1 MMAAFP
7 RLVKCF
13 FHKKSTSGAYRF
25 HYTCFMKSFEG
36 KVVLVTG
43 GSAGIG
49 RATALAFAAEGARVA
64 IAARRAIESEAVV
77 KEIAALGGE
86 AVFIQTDIS
95 QSAQV
100 ERMVK
105 TTVDRWGRLDCAF
118 NNAGVIGTA
127 FVPTPAYELDA
138 WDQVIAINLTGVFL
152 SMKYEIPA
160 MLANGGGAI
169 VNMSSVAGQIG
180 GAVGIAYFASKH
192 GVIGATR
199 AASSEF
205 SAKGVRV
212 NAVCPAI
219 IKTDMADTFPPEAQA
234 SLIGMHPIGR
244 FGELEEVAQTV
255 LFLCSDKAS
264 FITGHA
270 MAVDGGLLAR

>member
-1 MMAAFP
+1 MS
-7 RLVKCF
+7 RTL
-13 FHKKSTSGAYRF
+13 
-25 HYTCFMKSFEG
+25 EG

-64 IAARRAIESEAVV
+64 IAARRAEESEAVV
-77 KEIAALGGE
+77 KEIATQGGE
-86 AVFIQTDIS
+86 AFFIRTDVS
-95 QSAQV
+95 QPDQV

-105 TTVDRWGRLDCAF
+105 TTVDRWGRLDAAF
-118 NNAGVIGTA
+118 NNAGIIGSA
-127 FVPTPAYELDA
+127 FVPVSSYEVET

-160 MLANGGGAI
+160 MLASGGGSI

-180 GAVGIAYFASKH
+180 GAVGVAYYASKH
-192 GVIGATR
+192 GVIGATK
-199 AASSEF
+199 AAAIEF

-212 NAVCPAI
+212 NAVCPAVI
-219 IKTDMADTFPPEAQA
+219 ETEMAAAFPPSMRE
-234 SLIGMHPIGR
+234 SLIAAHPIGR
-244 FGELEEVAQTV
+244 LGKAEEVAQTV
-255 LFLCSDKAS
+255 VFLCSDKAS

-270 MAVDGGLLAR
+270 LAIDGGLLSR